1 MSTLDLVWQHRRM
14 LKSTLL
20 NSTHSMEIRQRR
32 CRPHQLQL
40 PPLLEQNIQ
49 YLSPP
54 EQIVQNCRGEN
65 SRTLLLWN
73 LISAGVSP
81 GLTHF

>member
-1 MSTLDLVWQHRRM
+1 MQIAIIGAGSFGTVLADIAAHNECEVKIYARREETVHAIN
-14 LKSTLL
+14 LS
-20 NSTHSMEIRQRR
+20 Q
-32 CRPHQLQL
+32 
-40 PPLLEQNIQ
+40 QNTQ